1 MTDVVYE
8 TWILSKQLN
17 LNTSSNSFQYSFII
31 LVFWRWT
38 LKFRVWRTDRR
49 TENGIEDQH
58 EKTKEMATEDI
69 KLTELQI
76 TSKTL
81 VTLVSGTR
89 SQKSHRKNGKTVSKN
104 KEEVMY
110 TVSHKKTCHFVFD
123 NNSGV
128 SWSIFILFVPIE
140 TGRNTLQLFDGL
152 MTS

>member
-1 MTDVVYE
+1 
-8 TWILSKQLN
+8 
-17 LNTSSNSFQYSFII
+17 
-31 LVFWRWT
+31 
-38 LKFRVWRTDRR
+38 
-49 TENGIEDQH
+49 
-58 EKTKEMATEDI
+58 MATEDI